1 MMMEIRRII
10 RWEKKHHLIPHFIV
24 LVLLSFVL
32 AKAFFRIIEIDPLFF
47 TYGITVTYVVTL
59 QFFIAFYLF
68 KDPYKIS
75 QKRKSQG
82 QIPLDDK
89 KPYLVSC
96 LVAVYDEEKII
107 EKCVESIS
115 LQTYSNIEI
124 IFVDD
129 CSTDNTGKILDD
141 LANKYPIRVL
151 HLSSNSGK
159 KAALAEAVYMSSGDI
174 IAMTD
179 SDSTWSPTAIE
190 HMVEIFRYHEDVGA
204 VSGYSRAMNASTNFL
219 TKVQD
224 SWYEGQYSVRKAF
237 ESHFGVVSCVSGPLA
252 VFRRE
257 AIYNYM
263 PAWENDK
270 FLGQEFR
277 FATDR
282 TLTGIVLG
290 APYIGEKLRS
300 KYTSSKF
307 MEKLYPIR
315 KYKVVYTKFAK
326 ARTHV
331 PDTFSRML
339 KQQVRWKKSFI
350 RNTFFTG
357 SFYWHAPFIPMMVY
371 YLHII
376 FVVVGPYIVFRHLIY
391 LPSQGNT
398 YTFMLYIAGI
408 IFIGFM
414 FGLAFKLENPQSRR
428 WVYRPFMSLIST
440 LILSWLIFYSAFTI
454 KNMKWHRG

>member
-1 MMMEIRRII
+1 
-10 RWEKKHHLIPHFIV
+10 
-24 LVLLSFVL
+24 
-32 AKAFFRIIEIDPLFF
+32 
-47 TYGITVTYVVTL
+47 
-59 QFFIAFYLF
+59 
-68 KDPYKIS
+68 
-75 QKRKSQG
+75 
-82 QIPLDDK
+82 
-89 KPYLVSC
+89 
-96 LVAVYDEEKII
+96 
-107 EKCVESIS
+107 
-115 LQTYSNIEI
+115 
-124 IFVDD
+124 
-129 CSTDNTGKILDD
+129 
-141 LANKYPIRVL
+141 
-151 HLSSNSGK
+151 
-159 KAALAEAVYMSSGDI
+159 
-174 IAMTD
+174 
-179 SDSTWSPTAIE
+179 
-190 HMVEIFRYHEDVGA
+190 
-204 VSGYSRAMNASTNFL
+204 
-219 TKVQD
+219 
-224 SWYEGQYSVRKAF
+224 
-237 ESHFGVVSCVSGPLA
+237 
-252 VFRRE
+252 
-257 AIYNYM
+257 
-263 PAWENDK
+263 
-270 FLGQEFR
+270 LGQEFR

-357 SFYWHAPFIPMMVY
+357 SFYWRAPFIPMMVY